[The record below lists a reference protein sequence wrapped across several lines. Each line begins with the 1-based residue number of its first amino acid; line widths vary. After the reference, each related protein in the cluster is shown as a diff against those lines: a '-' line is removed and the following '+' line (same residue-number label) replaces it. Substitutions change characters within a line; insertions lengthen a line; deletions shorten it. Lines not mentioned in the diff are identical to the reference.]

1 MSFMVSPLNFAELIE
16 ADFASARFFDQAF
29 EALRAGLNPQE
40 AGLQNS
46 FSAAV
51 QSWVKRIF
59 WYRVRLI
66 GNINRGAR
74 YEGVCHYLD
83 I

>member
-1 MSFMVSPLNFAELIE
+1 MSFMVSPLNFCRV
-16 ADFASARFFDQAF
+16 DRSRFFIGAISDQAF
-29 EALRAGLNPQE
+29 EGFQPSLNPQE

-59 WYRVRLI
+59 WCSIRIV
-66 GNINRGAR
+66 GNINCGAR
-74 YEGVCHYLD
+74 NRGLRYYLD